1 MASGQQL
8 AEENFRRFTAWKQSK
23 TDEDF
28 RNMVVRG
35 ALSRKD
41 IAAEC
46 VFAGSVLNQ
55 NPRVKKALQELEDDL
70 RTRQVLPPKVVAAEA
85 DGAGAEPPAILREAP
100 ARASRDAER
109 LSRLEAENASLKAEN
124 GELKRQLGRYAVL
137 QEVLAE
143 TGRVPR

>member
-8 AEENFRRFTAWKQSK
+8 AEENFRKFTAWKQSK

-35 ALSRKD
+35 ALSRRD

-70 RTRQVLPPKVVAAEA
+70 RTRQVLPAKVLAAEA
-85 DGAGAEPPAILREAP
+85 ESAEAEPSASPRETP
-100 ARASRDAER
+100 DRASRELRLPTRGRGALHSKPLGQGSAER
-109 LSRLEAENASLKAEN
+109 FVGSHH
-124 GELKRQLGRYAVL
+124 
-137 QEVLAE
+137 
-143 TGRVPR
+143 